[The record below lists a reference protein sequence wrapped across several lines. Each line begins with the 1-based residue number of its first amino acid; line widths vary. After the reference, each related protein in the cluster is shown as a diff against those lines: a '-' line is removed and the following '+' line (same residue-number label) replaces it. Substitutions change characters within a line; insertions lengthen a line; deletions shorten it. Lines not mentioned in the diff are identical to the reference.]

1 MQYAK
6 YFSLLSGKTN
16 AYWVSVHSLKSH
28 EGGIL
33 DPDDLICDVCDDR
46 EQLAAIYDE
55 QNGGHYHG
63 GGDGMSSAS
72 DSDLKESI
80 TGSLSSNENL
90 LQVWIFFRSTIFL
103 MVSCGASAA
112 VAPLCLKSNN
122 TGSAINELR
131 LLPYFFDLL
140 IYILLWI
147 SMSEKYSWGRGSWE
161 TAVMYET

>member
-90 LQVWIFFRSTIFL
+90 LQVWIFFSVLPFFRWYRAL
-103 MVSCGASAA
+103 
-112 VAPLCLKSNN
+112 
-122 TGSAINELR
+122 
-131 LLPYFFDLL
+131 LLPPSLL
-140 IYILLWI
+140 FVWNQITQGLLL
-147 SMSEKYSWGRGSWE
+147 
-161 TAVMYET
+161 TN

>member
-90 LQVWIFFRSTIFL
+90 LQVWIFFSVLPFFRWYRAL
-103 MVSCGASAA
+103 
-112 VAPLCLKSNN
+112 
-122 TGSAINELR
+122 
-131 LLPYFFDLL
+131 LLPQSLL
-140 IYILLWI
+140 FVWNQITQGLLL
-147 SMSEKYSWGRGSWE
+147 
-161 TAVMYET
+161 TN

>member
-90 LQVWIFFRSTIFL
+90 LQVWFFFSFYHFLDGIVRCFCRRRSSLFEIKQHR
-103 MVSCGASAA
+103 VCH
-112 VAPLCLKSNN
+112 
-122 TGSAINELR
+122 
-131 LLPYFFDLL
+131 
-140 IYILLWI
+140 
-147 SMSEKYSWGRGSWE
+147 
-161 TAVMYET
+161 

>member
-90 LQVWIFFRSTIFL
+90 LQVWFFFFFRSTIF
-103 MVSCGASAA
+103 
-112 VAPLCLKSNN
+112 
-122 TGSAINELR
+122 
-131 LLPYFFDLL
+131 
-140 IYILLWI
+140 
-147 SMSEKYSWGRGSWE
+147 
-161 TAVMYET
+161 